1 MLPPLTGG
9 CALAAVAQ
17 AGVNYFFDH
26 NHTCGVLNIQHYM
39 FNMESRHL
47 PNLSVQNALDCI
59 SENFNLKNF
68 PGGACPRNSLEK
80 CAAVL
85 MGLSLVL
92 SQSYHILP
100 LYTIPLGLLY
110 QKILR
115 PPEYNRDRIIR
126 FFFAKKS
133 HLFAQEYCNFNDVIA
148 FCIFS

>member
-1 MLPPLTGG
+1 
-9 CALAAVAQ
+9 
-17 AGVNYFFDH
+17 
-26 NHTCGVLNIQHYM
+26 
-39 FNMESRHL
+39 MESRHL

-115 PPEYNRDRIIR
+115 PPLSIIGTELSG
-126 FFFAKKS
+126 FFREEISFICAGI
-133 HLFAQEYCNFNDVIA
+133 L
-148 FCIFS
+148 